1 MGREKEEN
9 LGVVVTL
16 GLPRVQRSAR
26 IRLRASKLPAPAP
39 AAAAAA
45 AAALAAAAPA
55 EKRRDCAVEAMW
67 LPKIGNP
74 N

>member
-26 IRLRASKLPAPAP
+26 IRLRASKLPAPA
-39 AAAAAA
+39 AAAAA

-67 LPKIGNP
+67 LPQIGNP